1 MSGATG
7 VGICENDGLCLTS
20 EFDVVKPVELP
31 HNVAQRRLSI
41 EALLVED
48 VLAILSVVEFERLNF

>member
-1 MSGATG
+1 MAVSGATG
-7 VGICENDGLCLTS
+7 VGVCENDGLGLTS

-41 EALLVED
+41 AALLVEV
-48 VLAILSVVEFERLNF
+48 VLAIFLVVE